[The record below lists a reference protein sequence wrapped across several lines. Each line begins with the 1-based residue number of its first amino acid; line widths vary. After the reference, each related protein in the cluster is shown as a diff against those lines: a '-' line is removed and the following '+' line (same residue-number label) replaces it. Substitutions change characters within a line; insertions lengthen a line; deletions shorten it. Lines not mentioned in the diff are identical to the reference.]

1 MRRNRKSYTLVDS
14 YKEYRK
20 ENPEDSG
27 FSLSKID
34 YRNICI
40 AFNQRL
46 SDGIIEQANEFNV
59 PGRLGLIKIKKFPT
73 RNNSMRVDWAQTKK
87 YNKKIYHL
95 NMHTDGYYYKWY
107 WSKANAIF
115 KNKSVYSFKP
125 NRTNKRILAKLLK
138 ENKVEFFE

>member
-1 MRRNRKSYTLVDS
+1 MMRKNRKSYTLVDS

-40 AFNQRL
+40 AFNQKL
-46 SDGIIEQANEFNV
+46 SDGIIEEANEFTV

-73 RNNSMRVDWAQTKK
+73 NSK
-87 YNKKIYHL
+87 YRAEQKCRGL
-95 NMHTDGYYYKWY
+95 GTGFPGGRDLGARGLGSPPRGSM
-107 WSKANAIF
+107 
-115 KNKSVYSFKP
+115 V
-125 NRTNKRILAKLLK
+125 
-138 ENKVEFFE
+138 V

>member
-95 NMHTDGYYYKWY
+95 NMHTDGYYYKWM
-107 WSKANAIF
+107 WHKRDACFI
-115 KNKSVYSFKP
+115 NKSVYSFIAPRKA
-125 NRTNKRILAKLLK
+125 KRKMAGLLK
-138 ENKVEFFE
+138 ENKIEFFN